1 MVYNIQAGDQNST
14 TAREAKIVTPRPL
27 EQLGTRA
34 EVIGY
39 FEEYMMQRYDELSE
53 MRLRRPLIKSQLL
66 EVNGD
71 SNPSASIQNIFSRS
85 AVRVKR
91 IDETMFLVADT
102 DKEIGVAEVLNDR
115 IVAVYS
121 ALERSEFY
129 RWSRRVAGGN
139 PELDHVWFSGLT
151 FSVLWDLVTQ
161 IRPPHRFTQI
171 AFTHESV
178 FDIDDADS
186 GEDEVSLD
194 EEAQDTEVAE
204 RRSAKFRLTD
214 RIGVLKGKLAQMQ
227 EIYAPLHAI
236 SQLRFPAPDR
246 GGHDIYADG
255 RVTNRSDTFT
265 GHRSHLVFLSQIYAN
280 MLRLTEDNA
289 WYSVEDSVEPESG
302 YGRIVGAP
310 VVMHFR
316 EPLEQTVFDQW
327 IKSTFERRKNRF
339 RLWGRPIRLGATKAH
354 VYGLDRHLWQPIFLE
369 LTACGL
375 TAILPKGTCGN
386 TVHRLVANVQLY
398 LDPRVQVYVGEK
410 SYIDLVR
417 QAIDGGMHGSNG
429 LSR

>member
-1 MVYNIQAGDQNST
+1 VYNTRAGDQNST

-27 EQLGTRA
+27 EQLETRA

-129 RWSRRVAGGN
+129 RWSRRIAEGN

-161 IRPPHRFTQI
+161 IHPPHRFTQI

-246 GGHDIYADG
+246 AG
-255 RVTNRSDTFT
+255 TTFT
-265 GHRSHLVFLSQIYAN
+265 RTDGSPTVATPSQDTAATWCSY
-280 MLRLTEDNA
+280 
-289 WYSVEDSVEPESG
+289 P
-302 YGRIVGAP
+302 
-310 VVMHFR
+310 
-316 EPLEQTVFDQW
+316 
-327 IKSTFERRKNRF
+327 KSTLICCASPKIMLGTLWKTLLNLRVSMGVSLGRPLLCIFVNPLSKLCSTSGSNPPSNDGKTGFAYGDDRSAWDRRKRMCMAWIVIYGSRF
-339 RLWGRPIRLGATKAH
+339 FWSLRRAA
-354 VYGLDRHLWQPIFLE
+354 
-369 LTACGL
+369 
-375 TAILPKGTCGN
+375 
-386 TVHRLVANVQLY
+386 
-398 LDPRVQVYVGEK
+398 
-410 SYIDLVR
+410 
-417 QAIDGGMHGSNG
+417 
-429 LSR
+429 